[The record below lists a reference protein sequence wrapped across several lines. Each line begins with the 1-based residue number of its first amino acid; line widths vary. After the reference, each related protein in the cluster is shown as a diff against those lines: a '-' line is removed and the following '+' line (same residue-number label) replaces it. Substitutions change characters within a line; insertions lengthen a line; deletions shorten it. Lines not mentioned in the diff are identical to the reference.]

1 MKMQTDIN
9 PASGMN
15 DQPMLSG
22 IPILTYHS
30 IDESGSV
37 ISTSTDVFQT
47 QMKLL
52 ADANYNVISLSELA
66 RILTAKEG
74 LRAKTLVL
82 TFDDGF
88 QNFYSEAYP
97 VLEQYG
103 FKATVFLVT
112 DFCGKFNDWAGN
124 PPELP
129 RSKVLSWGEIREM
142 DRYGIEFGSHT
153 RTHPDLT
160 RLPVEQGKS
169 EMSESKMAIED
180 ALGRKVETFAYP
192 FGRHNAEIKQIA
204 KENFTAACSTNL
216 GKVRPDSDFFSLNRL
231 DSYYL
236 KNPRLFV
243 MLSSK
248 AFDRYMQFRQAMRIV
263 KSLFN

>member
-1 MKMQTDIN
+1 MQTDIK
-9 PASGMN
+9 PKSSMN
-15 DQPMLSG
+15 GEPMRSG

-37 ISTSTDVFQT
+37 ISTATDIFQT

-52 ADANYNVISLSELA
+52 ADANYNVISLNELT
-66 RILTAKEG
+66 RILTAGER
-74 LRAKTLVL
+74 LPAKTAVL

-88 QNFYSEAYP
+88 QNFYSQAFP
-97 VLEQYG
+97 ILEQYG

-112 DFCGKFNDWAGN
+112 DYCDKYNDWAGN

-129 RSKVLSWGEIREM
+129 RSKVLSWEEIREM
-142 DRYGIEFGSHT
+142 DRFGIEFGSHT
-153 RTHPDLT
+153 RSHPDLT
-160 RLPVEQGKS
+160 KLPVNQIKS
-169 EMSESKMAIED
+169 EMSGSKRAIED

-192 FGRHNAEIKQIA
+192 FGKHNVEIKQIA

-216 GKVRPDSDFFSLNRL
+216 GKVRPNSDFFSLNRL

-236 KNPRLFV
+236 KNPRLFG

-248 AFDRYMQFRQAMRIV
+248 PFDRYIQFRQAMRIV